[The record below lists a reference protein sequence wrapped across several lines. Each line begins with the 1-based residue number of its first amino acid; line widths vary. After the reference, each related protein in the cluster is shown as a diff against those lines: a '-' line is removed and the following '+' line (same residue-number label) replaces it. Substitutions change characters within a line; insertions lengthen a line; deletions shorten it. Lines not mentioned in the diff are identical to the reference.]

1 MKLLKNASLKNKL
14 LLTVTVVVLLLIAII
29 TTQSISELNKRMT
42 VDLEQE
48 LKSVGLLTAM
58 NLDSDEVK
66 DLLSEKGETNAKF
79 TKIQKQLD
87 MIQEQQGT
95 MSWSYIWDVQDEGGV
110 NPIGYTTN
118 LNEVYEAGEI
128 FTELADEHVETAKK
142 AIENNSTEVTDIF
155 EDPFGSW
162 RTVFSPI
169 KDDNGQLIALLGID
183 YSADYINTIIKT
195 SVIKQIV
202 IAIIG
207 ILILLVLV
215 YIIIDRLLKP
225 LKKVVN
231 VANQVANGELID
243 VDLDT
248 SKDEIGKLSESIRT
262 MVANLQHIILNIRN
276 TSNHVSS
283 AANQLT
289 VHAGETY
296 NSSTN
301 IAQDMKLITQNAE
314 ASMTMTEET
323 AAAMEETATG
333 IQQIADSANTAA
345 ESSISASQASE
356 RGNQVVQQ
364 VIAQMELINDSVEQ
378 IGTTI
383 NGLHVNTKKISEI
396 VSLITAIADQTN
408 LLALNAAIEAA
419 RAGEHG
425 KGFAVVADEVRRLA
439 EQSSQSATEIYNL
452 ISSIQS
458 DSNASITVME
468 KGKADVK
475 VGMAFTNEVGEI
487 FKEILT
493 SSEEVASQIREISA
507 ASQQISA
514 SSEEVA
520 ASVNNIKQSAEQ
532 SAEFS
537 SNVSKSTQEQLSTM
551 QEVKDA
557 SSSLGKTAEELQG
570 LVAKFKLENDQD
582 GY

>member
-1 MKLLKNASLKNKL
+1 MKLFKNVSLKNKL
-14 LLTVTVVVLLLIAII
+14 LLTVSIIVLLLIAII
-29 TTQSISELNKRMT
+29 TTQSIRELNNRMS

-58 NLDSDEVK
+58 NLDRNDVK
-66 DLLSEKGETNAKF
+66 DLLTEKGETNAKF
-79 TKIQKQLD
+79 KKIQKQLD
-87 MIQEQQGT
+87 KIQEEQGI
-95 MSWSYIWDVQDEGGV
+95 MSWSYIWDVKDADGV
-110 NPIGYTTN
+110 NPIGYTSN
-118 LNEVYEAGEI
+118 LNDVYEAGEI
-128 FTELADEHVETAKK
+128 FTDLADEHVKTAKL
-142 AIENNSTEVTDIF
+142 AIKNDSTAVTDIF
-155 EDPFGSW
+155 EDPYGSW
-162 RTVFSPI
+162 RTVFTPI
-169 KDDNGQLIALLGID
+169 KDDNGRLIALLGID

-202 IAIIG
+202 IAVIG
-207 ILILLVLV
+207 ILLLLVLL

-231 VANQVANGELID
+231 AANQVANGELIN
-243 VDLDT
+243 VDLEIT
-248 SKDEIGKLSESIRT
+248 KDEIGNLSKSIKT
-262 MVANLQHIILNIRN
+262 MVSNLQHIILNIRN
-276 TSNHVSS
+276 TSDNVSS

-289 VHAGETY
+289 VNAAETY
-296 NSSTN
+296 NSSTT
-301 IAQDMKLITQNAE
+301 IAQDMGQITQNAE
-314 ASMTMTEET
+314 ASMVMTEET

-356 RGNQVVQQ
+356 RGNHVVQQ

-383 NGLHVNTKKISEI
+383 NGLHINTKKISDI
-396 VSLITAIADQTN
+396 VNLITAIADQTN

-452 ISSIQS
+452 ISTIQA

-468 KGKADVK
+468 KGKEDVK
-475 VGMAFTNEVGEI
+475 AGMEFTNEVGEI

-493 SSEEVASQIREISA
+493 SSEQVASQIREISA

-532 SAEFS
+532 SSEFS
-537 SNVSKSTQEQLSTM
+537 ANVSNATQEQLTTM
-551 QEVKDA
+551 QEVKEA
-557 SSSLGKTAEELQG
+557 SSSLGKTAEELQV
-570 LVAKFKLENDQD
+570 LVAKFKLENDQ
-582 GY
+582 

>member
-1 MKLLKNASLKNKL
+1 MKLFKNVSLKSKL
-14 LLTVTVVVLLLIAII
+14 LLTVSIIVLLLIAII
-29 TTQSISELNKRMT
+29 TTQSIRELNNRMS

-58 NLDSDEVK
+58 NLDRNDVK
-66 DLLSEKGETNAKF
+66 DLLTEKGETNAKF
-79 TKIQKQLD
+79 KKIQKQLD
-87 MIQEQQGT
+87 KIQEEQGI
-95 MSWSYIWDVQDEGGV
+95 MSWSYIWDVKDADGV
-110 NPIGYTTN
+110 NPIGYTSN

-128 FTELADEHVETAKK
+128 FTDLADEHVKTAKL
-142 AIENNSTEVTDIF
+142 AIKNNSTAVTDIF
-155 EDPFGSW
+155 EDPYGSW
-162 RTVFSPI
+162 RTVFTPI
-169 KDDNGQLIALLGID
+169 NDDNGKLIALLGID

-202 IAIIG
+202 IAVIG
-207 ILILLVLV
+207 ILLLLVLL

-231 VANQVANGELID
+231 AANQVANGQLIN
-243 VDLDT
+243 VDLEIT
-248 SKDEIGKLSESIRT
+248 KDEIGNLSKSIQT
-262 MVANLQHIILNIRN
+262 MVSNLQHIILNIRN
-276 TSNHVSS
+276 TSDNVSS

-289 VHAGETY
+289 INAAETY
-296 NSSTN
+296 NSSTI
-301 IAQDMKLITQNAE
+301 IAQDMGQITQNAE
-314 ASMTMTEET
+314 ASMVMTEET

-356 RGNQVVQQ
+356 RGNHVVQQ
-364 VIAQMELINDSVEQ
+364 VIAQMELINDSVDQ

-383 NGLHVNTKKISEI
+383 NGLHINTKKISDI
-396 VSLITAIADQTN
+396 VNLITAIADQTN

-452 ISSIQS
+452 ISTIQA

-468 KGKADVK
+468 KGKEDVK
-475 VGMAFTNEVGEI
+475 AGMEFTNEVGEI

-520 ASVNNIKQSAEQ
+520 ASVNNIKHSAEQ
-532 SAEFS
+532 SSEFS
-537 SNVSKSTQEQLSTM
+537 ANVSNATQEQLTTM
-551 QEVKDA
+551 QEVKEA
-557 SSSLGKTAEELQG
+557 SSSLGKTAEELQV
-570 LVAKFKLENDQD
+570 LVAKFKLENDQ
-582 GY
+582 

>member
-1 MKLLKNASLKNKL
+1 
-14 LLTVTVVVLLLIAII
+14 
-29 TTQSISELNKRMT
+29 
-42 VDLEQE
+42 LEN
-48 LKSVGLLTAM
+48 G
-58 NLDSDEVK
+58 
-66 DLLSEKGETNAKF
+66 
-79 TKIQKQLD
+79 
-87 MIQEQQGT
+87 
-95 MSWSYIWDVQDEGGV
+95 
-110 NPIGYTTN
+110 
-118 LNEVYEAGEI
+118 
-128 FTELADEHVETAKK
+128 
-142 AIENNSTEVTDIF
+142 
-155 EDPFGSW
+155 
-162 RTVFSPI
+162 FSPI

-243 VDLDT
+243 VDLET

-301 IAQDMKLITQNAE
+301 IALDMNQITQNAE

-333 IQQIADSANTAA
+333 IQQIADSANVAA

-356 RGNQVVQQ
+356 RGNEVVQQ

-425 KGFAVVADEVRRLA
+425 KGFAVVADEVRKLA
-439 EQSSQSATEIYNL
+439 EQSHQSAEQISTL
-452 ISSIQS
+452 ITGIQQDTAKS
-458 DSNASITVME
+458 VQTMTKAS
-468 KGKADVK
+468 ADVQEGLQLSEDTK
-475 VGMAFTNEVGEI
+475 KKFISIVGS
-487 FKEILT
+487 L
-493 SSEEVASQIREISA
+493 REIA
-507 ASQQISA
+507 PKMEDISA
-514 SSEEVA
+514 SAQEMSAVVEEVSATAIELSDHAKLNAAASEEVA
-520 ASVNNIKQSAEQ
+520 ASTEQ
-532 SAEFS
+532 TLS
-537 SNVSKSTQEQLSTM
+537 SM
-551 QEVKDA
+551 QEIA
-557 SSSLGKTAEELQG
+557 SSAKTLLDMADELQG
-570 LVAKFKLENDQD
+570 YVDRFN
-582 GY
+582 Y